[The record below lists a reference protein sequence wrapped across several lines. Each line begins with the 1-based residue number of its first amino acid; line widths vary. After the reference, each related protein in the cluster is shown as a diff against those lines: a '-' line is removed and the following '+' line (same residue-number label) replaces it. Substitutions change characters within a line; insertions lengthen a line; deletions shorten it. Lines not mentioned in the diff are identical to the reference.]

1 MFCKAVKN
9 KKSERAR
16 LARHPPEPPPDDI
29 KDLPH
34 IRKVVMIVVWHE
46 WQLSLKK
53 FKRPVDALPSC
64 MKMISLSTSYS
75 SCQFFFVTPFFCDLG
90 IVYMIN
96 PRDY

>member
-1 MFCKAVKN
+1 MFGKAVKN

-53 FKRPVDALPSC
+53 FKGPGRYGTKLH
-64 MKMISLSTSYS
+64 
-75 SCQFFFVTPFFCDLG
+75 
-90 IVYMIN
+90 
-96 PRDY
+96 

>member
-64 MKMISLSTSYS
+64 IKMISFLLLARLVS
-75 SCQFFFVTPFFCDLG
+75 FFVTLFS
-90 IVYMIN
+90 VT
-96 PRDY
+96 